1 MFTKISG
8 YYSRMKVLQ
17 FAWVSTIQVG
27 MKTWY
32 DGPPT
37 YLKRIDLSAQLTIH
51 GKSM

>member
-27 MKTWY
+27 MKTWC